1 MLWAV
6 YDYRK
11 KENKVKTWKRIVVG
25 VLVLLL
31 IVTAIPENCFSSLAI
46 TGEKT
51 NNEEESIQNEE
62 NIEVEETV
70 TESEVV
76 TYAMATNT
84 AIITES
90 GNSISRAEWLHNLVV
105 VFDMMVETSALP
117 DNYFTDLQTS
127 HKYYEDILLAVTFGV
142 VNEEEGTELRP
153 NGALTRDFAVSTLNY
168 CLGFQLSE
176 DVQYTFLDVESC
188 SDPMSAQIAIDRG
201 WLEMIDG
208 YFSPETYLTTEEAEI
223 MIADAQ
229 EVLEGQIVDK
239 NHENVY
245 EFAEDVV
252 VITDGTIVDEDENG
266 VITITNTP
274 EEISVGDKFAVYFN
288 GIPCVYTAQTVTIND
303 AVTVI
308 ETESVDSDVA
318 FETVDAEGI
327 IGTDDME
334 IIPAE
339 GVEVKFEEDNSGAS
353 TYAIKKTKNLT
364 TEIPLSFGGVTAK
377 VSVKIKNPY
386 VEYNVEGDKAYATF
400 HATTETTYSISGNVM
415 EMGGLKRGLTLFT
428 VNVLGVGSFDIVINV
443 DFSGSASG
451 TVKGDLVAG
460 VECSKSGGIRAIKNF
475 VQKESYTNAEASFAV
490 SLRAVFGVTK
500 MPVLS
505 ASVYAEVGIR
515 ASFSKKTYADDKSPK
530 QCVHHAAYL
539 YANYGAMASA
549 KLGVWKTSESVTYT
563 IFDENN
569 SPVRIVNHYEDGNL
583 VAKCT
588 RGNVY
593 KSYYTTASSRWSG
606 CGWTGA
612 NGTYALNSDGTPFV
626 LYNYTLNDNNEAT
639 ITQYN
644 GNAWSVYIP
653 KEIDGYMVVAIGTE
667 AFQYKDVGYVVIP
680 DTVIEIGAGAFQRCT
695 NLQTVKMSNSLTTI
709 GTQAFYECTSLAN
722 VELPKTLTTMGY
734 NVFYNCDALTEI
746 FIPKALENVSTVYQ
760 YIGPFS
766 ECSNLRKVIFEEGI
780 TFIEHNLFAGCDG
793 LESIEIPST
802 VTIIHTNAF
811 YDCENLETV
820 KMSNSLTTID
830 TQAFHNCTSLTDVEL
845 PKSLTTMGY
854 NVFYNCDA
862 LTEIFIPKALKNVS
876 TVYAYTGPFSECSNL
891 RKVIFE
897 EGITFV
903 ENNLFAGCD
912 GLESIE
918 IPSTVT
924 IIHTNAFYDCEN
936 LETVK
941 MSNSLTTIDTQAF
954 YECSSLRNVE
964 FPNTLITIETE
975 AFGACSSIEN
985 IEIPDSVTSMG
996 DGVFYGCA
1004 SLESVILP
1012 SRCVNITS
1020 SLFSGCTSLTLIEFP
1035 ETIEVIRPYA
1045 FYGCAALERF
1055 TFAGESSLK
1064 EIQSDAFSNC
1074 SSLKEAILPE
1084 TTTTIG
1090 WSAFQDCI
1098 VLGKVYIPQS
1108 TKTLGAY
1115 AFKGCE
1121 MLSEVTI
1128 ADYSITTI
1136 EAQTFKDCPALR
1148 KIVLPKGLATIC
1160 SQAFMN
1166 CTSLTEVVIPE
1177 SVTSIES
1184 TAFSYPDKTT
1194 IYGKSGSYAE
1204 TFAIENGFKF
1214 VDNAVPSEGIALLD
1228 GVDYIVMDR
1237 GETYRAIFEF
1247 YPENS
1252 TDVITLTANNTRVS
1266 INGHDI
1272 TANSTGDTVITATAS
1287 SGVTYE
1293 FTIHIRNANKIA
1305 ITTQPSK
1312 VSYIMG
1318 EELDLTGMVVQVTY
1332 NDGTTREV
1340 TDYTVSGFDSS
1351 VEGKNTVTVKW
1362 VSPYGTSY
1370 TTTFDVE
1377 IIDPR
1382 PKLTGIVVDTMPI
1395 KREYERKESL
1405 DLTGLVIKATYTDGS
1420 SVAVTDYTVSGYNAL
1435 KNGIQT
1441 ITVTYNDFTTTFT
1454 VAVGQKLIVV
1464 GDVNGDAV
1472 IDVGDAIV
1480 ISMYDAGLIELT
1492 VDQLSAADVNGDGV
1506 VDAGDAIVI
1515 SMYDAGLITE
1525 I

>member
-1 MLWAV
+1 
-6 YDYRK
+6 
-11 KENKVKTWKRIVVG
+11 
-25 VLVLLL
+25 
-31 IVTAIPENCFSSLAI
+31 
-46 TGEKT
+46 
-51 NNEEESIQNEE
+51 
-62 NIEVEETV
+62 
-70 TESEVV
+70 
-76 TYAMATNT
+76 
-84 AIITES
+84 
-90 GNSISRAEWLHNLVV
+90 
-105 VFDMMVETSALP
+105 
-117 DNYFTDLQTS
+117 
-127 HKYYEDILLAVTFGV
+127 
-142 VNEEEGTELRP
+142 
-153 NGALTRDFAVSTLNY
+153 
-168 CLGFQLSE
+168 
-176 DVQYTFLDVESC
+176 
-188 SDPMSAQIAIDRG
+188 
-201 WLEMIDG
+201 
-208 YFSPETYLTTEEAEI
+208 
-223 MIADAQ
+223 
-229 EVLEGQIVDK
+229 
-239 NHENVY
+239 
-245 EFAEDVV
+245 
-252 VITDGTIVDEDENG
+252 
-266 VITITNTP
+266 
-274 EEISVGDKFAVYFN
+274 
-288 GIPCVYTAQTVTIND
+288 
-303 AVTVI
+303 
-308 ETESVDSDVA
+308 
-318 FETVDAEGI
+318 
-327 IGTDDME
+327 
-334 IIPAE
+334 
-339 GVEVKFEEDNSGAS
+339 
-353 TYAIKKTKNLT
+353 
-364 TEIPLSFGGVTAK
+364 
-377 VSVKIKNPY
+377 
-386 VEYNVEGDKAYATF
+386 
-400 HATTETTYSISGNVM
+400 
-415 EMGGLKRGLTLFT
+415 
-428 VNVLGVGSFDIVINV
+428 
-443 DFSGSASG
+443 
-451 TVKGDLVAG
+451 
-460 VECSKSGGIRAIKNF
+460 
-475 VQKESYTNAEASFAV
+475 
-490 SLRAVFGVTK
+490 
-500 MPVLS
+500 
-505 ASVYAEVGIR
+505 
-515 ASFSKKTYADDKSPK
+515 
-530 QCVHHAAYL
+530 
-539 YANYGAMASA
+539 
-549 KLGVWKTSESVTYT
+549 
-563 IFDENN
+563 
-569 SPVRIVNHYEDGNL
+569 
-583 VAKCT
+583 
-588 RGNVY
+588 
-593 KSYYTTASSRWSG
+593 
-606 CGWTGA
+606 
-612 NGTYALNSDGTPFV
+612 
-626 LYNYTLNDNNEAT
+626 
-639 ITQYN
+639 
-644 GNAWSVYIP
+644 
-653 KEIDGYMVVAIGTE
+653 
-667 AFQYKDVGYVVIP
+667 
-680 DTVIEIGAGAFQRCT
+680 
-695 NLQTVKMSNSLTTI
+695 
-709 GTQAFYECTSLAN
+709 
-722 VELPKTLTTMGY
+722 
-734 NVFYNCDALTEI
+734 
-746 FIPKALENVSTVYQ
+746 
-760 YIGPFS
+760 
-766 ECSNLRKVIFEEGI
+766 
-780 TFIEHNLFAGCDG
+780 
-793 LESIEIPST
+793 
-802 VTIIHTNAF
+802 
-811 YDCENLETV
+811 
-820 KMSNSLTTID
+820 MSNSLTTID

-897 EGITFV
+897 EGITFI
-903 ENNLFAGCD
+903 EHNLFAGCD